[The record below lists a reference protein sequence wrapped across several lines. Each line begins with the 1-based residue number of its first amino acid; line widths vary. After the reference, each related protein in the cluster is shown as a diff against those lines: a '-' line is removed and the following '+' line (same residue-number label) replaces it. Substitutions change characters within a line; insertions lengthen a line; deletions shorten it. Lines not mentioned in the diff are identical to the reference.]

1 MIKGVVMKKYRILL
15 SLSLVVIAVGT
26 LTACG
31 NKSNEGDKGKRG
43 IEVVSVNESS
53 TRESKTSS
61 SKSAGVSKQ
70 EESKEKT
77 KSSEVGESPKIT
89 AEEAQ
94 NNARETLSVY
104 FAKLLQSASADADRV
119 QVIKR
124 LSVSDGVAEQAM
136 DEQASHQ
143 DFSMSLDG
151 GIQVAISGTERDGNT
166 GDVFIKAII
175 IQPMKGGG
183 TEKQAVYD
191 VKLTSDGKK
200 IAGLS
205 YNNNFAK

>member
-1 MIKGVVMKKYRILL
+1 MKKYKVLL
-15 SLSLVVIAVGT
+15 SLSLVVIAGSS
-26 LTACG
+26 LTACAS
-31 NKSNEGDKGKRG
+31 KSNQGHQEKRG

-53 TRESKTSS
+53 EKQSNPSTS
-61 SKSAGVSKQ
+61 
-70 EESKEKT
+70 
-77 KSSEVGESPKIT
+77 KSSEKAKKEEVQEKPETSKSDETPKIT

-94 NNARETLSVY
+94 GNARETLSVY

-119 QVIKR
+119 QVIKK

-136 DEQASHQ
+136 SEQSNHQ

-151 GIQVAISGTERDGNT
+151 DIQVAISGTSRDDNT

-191 VKLTSDGKK
+191 VKLTPDGKK